1 MLWFLTVLRCAHH
14 MGQLKGEIQVEGE
27 GPMFKAERQGRPGG
41 DPKFGDHQ
49 DFGLDLDHEFFFEKK
64 FFGLPYGKVFFGRS
78 LSLSHFSLFLMS
90 LFFLDFFEKFLVSK

>member
-1 MLWFLTVLRCAHH
+1 MSRWRRGRKNFETSPVTA
-14 MGQLKGEIQVEGE
+14 
-27 GPMFKAERQGRPGG
+27 AASARPGG

-90 LFFLDFFEKFLVSK
+90 LFFLDFFEIFLVSK